1 MIAMVDDVTRDA
13 ALEAII
19 AEVLALADEDARAG
33 RDMRRLEGPMAEWQD
48 EYNEAFSAAIAAR
61 ALN

>member
-1 MIAMVDDVTRDA
+1 MIAVVDDVTRDA

-33 RDMRRLEGPMAEWQD
+33 RDMRRLEGPMAEWQT
-48 EYNEAFSAAIAAR
+48 EYEDAYTAAR
-61 ALN
+61 LALHLN